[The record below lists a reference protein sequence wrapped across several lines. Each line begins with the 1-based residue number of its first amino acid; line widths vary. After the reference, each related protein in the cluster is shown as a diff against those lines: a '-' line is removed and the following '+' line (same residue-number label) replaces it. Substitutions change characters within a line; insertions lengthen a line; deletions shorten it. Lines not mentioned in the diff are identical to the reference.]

1 MASAVT
7 SSAPTG
13 DLIFTTYFSGLRDD
27 HRRKVV
33 PSDKRRFIEPWWR
46 SLLRLPVQGVV
57 FHNNLSAAFV
67 RNHST
72 PHIRFERVDAA
83 AHYARGLSLN
93 DLRFF
98 VYLDKLRA
106 WPNVRRVWLTDARDV
121 WVMRDPFA
129 PATSGYTRPV
139 MTSVRAR

>member
-1 MASAVT
+1 MTSRCGSLVT
-7 SSAPTG
+7 LPPPPVPRVT
-13 DLIFTTYFSGLRDD
+13 LFIIFTTYFSGLRDD

-46 SLLRLPVQGVV
+46 SLQRLPLLGVV
-57 FHNNLSAAFV
+57 FHNNLSEAFV

-72 PHIRFERVDAA
+72 PRIRFERVDAA

-98 VYLDKLRA
+98 VY
-106 WPNVRRVWLTDARDV
+106 VG
-121 WVMRDPFA
+121 FG
-129 PATSGYTRPV
+129 TSRGPM
-139 MTSVRAR
+139 MT